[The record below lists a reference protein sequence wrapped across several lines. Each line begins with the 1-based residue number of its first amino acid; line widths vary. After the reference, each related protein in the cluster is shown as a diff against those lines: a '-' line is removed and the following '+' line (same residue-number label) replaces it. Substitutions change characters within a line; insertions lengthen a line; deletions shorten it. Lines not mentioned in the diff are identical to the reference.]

1 MARSKEE
8 WIELLEN
15 RLPPEVKIADRN
27 RAITAQ
33 YARWYLEKP
42 ELFKWSGMAAFAS
55 RQVGVALGVCEMLHA
70 PEHMQNEEEA
80 TGGLSSFDAGK
91 MLQNTFNNLL
101 FIPSFMHSVAAQ
113 QFFLADLDQLR
124 LGNNNIFADIGWA
137 HALYFE
143 GGFGALEKSC
153 GEKEQEYLFRGF
165 RLIDEGERLLSSGV
179 EEERAR
185 ALIWEGNVLLLRHEQ
200 ITTLQPIFD
209 AISQQ
214 GRILISFGSELDFSG
229 GVRASFSTYTGYFET
244 LTGVKSV
251 TDSRHRWQ
259 WIEHDVL
266 PAWRRMEC
274 TFCEGSSLQKQ
285 LQVLAADS
293 SHR

>member
-8 WIELLEN
+8 WIELLEH
-15 RLPPEVKIADRN
+15 RLPPLDKIADRN
-27 RAITAQ
+27 RAITAH

-55 RQVGVALGVCEMLHA
+55 RQVGVALGVCELLHA
-70 PEHMQNEEEA
+70 PEHRENTDEQE
-80 TGGLSSFDAGK
+80 GGLSSFDAGK
-91 MLQNTFNNLL
+91 LLQNTFNNLL

-137 HALYFE
+137 HALFLE
-143 GGFGALEKSC
+143 SGFGALEKCC
-153 GEKEQEYLFRGF
+153 GLKEQEFLFEGF
-165 RLIDEGERLLSSGV
+165 RLIDEGDQLIRRGV
-179 EEERAR
+179 DEERAH

-200 ITTLQPIFD
+200 ISTLQPIFD

-229 GVRASFSTYTGYFET
+229 GVRASFSTYSGYFET
-244 LTGVKSV
+244 LTGMKSV

-266 PAWRRMEC
+266 PAWKRMEC
-274 TFCEGSSLQKQ
+274 TFCEGSPLKRE
-285 LQVLAADS
+285 LEVFAAMP
-293 SHR
+293 

>member
-8 WIELLEN
+8 WIELLEH
-15 RLPPEVKIADRN
+15 RLPPLDRIADRN
-27 RAITAQ
+27 RAITAH

-55 RQVGVALGVCEMLHA
+55 RQVGVALGVCELLHA
-70 PEHMQNEEEA
+70 PEHRESTDEQQ
-80 TGGLSSFDAGK
+80 GGLSSFDAGK
-91 MLQNTFNNLL
+91 LLQNSLNNLL

-137 HALYFE
+137 HALFLE
-143 GGFGALEKSC
+143 SGFGAVEKCC
-153 GEKEQEYLFRGF
+153 GPKEQEFLFEGF
-165 RLIDEGERLLSSGV
+165 RRIDEGNQLIGRGV
-179 EEERAR
+179 DEERAR

-200 ITTLQPIFD
+200 ISTLQPIFD

-229 GVRASFSTYTGYFET
+229 GVRASFSTYSGYFET
-244 LTGVKSV
+244 LTGMKSV

-266 PAWRRMEC
+266 PAWKRMEC
-274 TFCEGSSLQKQ
+274 TFCEGSPLKRE
-285 LQVLAADS
+285 LEVFAAMP
-293 SHR
+293 